1 MLQTLRW
8 CGCVHLIMQ
17 RLGVILLKLLSNKK
31 PIFRK
36 KISVCMYMK
45 MHLAGSSR
53 GLPGH
58 PDAKI
63 GGAAVRWRLR
73 RGAGS
78 LYSCRSSS
86 YSSLSKIYRPAA
98 GSWRDAREWRDA

>member
-1 MLQTLRW
+1 
-8 CGCVHLIMQ
+8 
-17 RLGVILLKLLSNKK
+17 
-31 PIFRK
+31 
-36 KISVCMYMK
+36 MYTK

-63 GGAAVRWRLR
+63 GGAAVRWKLR
-73 RGAGS
+73 RGVGS
-78 LYSCRSSS
+78 QYSCRSSS

-98 GSWRDAREWRDA
+98 GSWRDAREWRDAWRTALDLSGKIRRCLVAFFLVVVL